1 MMSESSAV
9 LAEAMATAH
18 LQRLAELIAA
28 DMHEPDATAP
38 EVMDSA
44 EIAALAMIFRF
55 AYRRGGSRRIR
66 VLQGFAD
73 APADHQVARVA

>member
-1 MMSESSAV
+1 MLSESSAV

-44 EIAALAMIFRF
+44 EIAALAERLRF
-55 AYRRGGSRRIR
+55 MVERKVQEIDGVCA
-66 VLQGFAD
+66 ACHPTD
-73 APADHQVARVA
+73 

>member
-18 LQRLAELIAA
+18 LQRLADLVAA
-28 DMHEPDATAP
+28 DMQVPNASAPD
-38 EVMDSA
+38 VMDAA
-44 EIAALAMIFRF
+44 ELAAVAMTFRL
-55 AYRRGGSRRIR
+55 AYRRGGSRRVR